1 MQGFREGLHAE
12 AHGRRG
18 RLGLAA
24 AGVGTLLRGL
34 NCLRENLG
42 QRAQIGGRRHVLLLL
57 RRLQLLLER
66 VERVGPE
73 RQDVQAPAQRTPSVY
88 QSAVQGRGC
97 GASGPWHGRRG
108 TAGAAR

>member
-1 MQGFREGLHAE
+1 MIPFILLALRDLSASVWSWCARGPGDKHGCGGEGGWEGLHAE
-12 AHGRRG
+12 AHGKRG

-34 NCLRENLG
+34 NCLRKNLG

-66 VERVGPE
+66 V
-73 RQDVQAPAQRTPSVY
+73 
-88 QSAVQGRGC
+88 
-97 GASGPWHGRRG
+97 
-108 TAGAAR
+108 